1 MTLIDTNTTS
11 QCREI
16 LAYLKTGKGITNIE
30 ALKMFGTFRLSGRI
44 WDLKNL
50 ENDIVP
56 IWETAKNTRGKTV
69 RFVRYYLKEFAP
81 PIQAE
86 KVTAH

>member
-1 MTLIDTNTTS
+1 MTLIDATTQS
-11 QCREI
+11 QCKEI
-16 LAYLKTGKGITNIE
+16 LAYLKTGKGLTNLE

-44 WDLKNL
+44 YDLKNL
-50 ENDIVP
+50 KNDIVS

-81 PIQAE
+81 IQAE
-86 KVTAH
+86 VVTAL